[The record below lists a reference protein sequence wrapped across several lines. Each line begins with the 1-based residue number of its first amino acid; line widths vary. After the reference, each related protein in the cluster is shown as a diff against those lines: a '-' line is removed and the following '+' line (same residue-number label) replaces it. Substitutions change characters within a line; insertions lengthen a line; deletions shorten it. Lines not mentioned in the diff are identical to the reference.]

1 MANKSDNNGFIA
13 YLKSSTFL
21 KQLLIIFGIFI
32 LLILL
37 TLLWLRIYTNHGQK
51 LELPQFLGMNI
62 EEAKSLAN
70 DKSFEMIVNDSIFI
84 VSKAGGI
91 ITEQNPKPHA
101 LVKENRKVYVTIT
114 KYGSESILVKDL
126 PVLYGNAFEQK
137 KTELKYR
144 DIDCVVKDYKYDP
157 GEPNHILEVYY
168 KGDLIVDKNIRKD
181 DVAITKGTV
190 LEFILSRQDGGDVT
204 VPDLRCLDIEEA
216 KFLLST
222 NKLEM
227 GNVTKKGFS
236 EPDGTLYIIAQ
247 NPPYDGITNIKM
259 GEKVS
264 VTVSSEKPAN
274 CQ

>member
-1 MANKSDNNGFIA
+1 MDNSNKSTGFLS

-21 KQLLIIFGIFI
+21 RQLLVIIGIFI
-32 LLILL
+32 LLIVL
-37 TLLWLRIYTNHGQK
+37 TLFWLRIYTNHGQK
-51 LELPQFLGMNI
+51 LELPQFIGMNI
-62 EEAKSLAN
+62 TEAKSLAE
-70 DKSFEMIVNDSIFI
+70 DESFEMIVNDSIFI
-84 VSKAGGI
+84 VGKEGGI

-114 KYGSESILVKDL
+114 KYGSESIFVKDL

-144 DIDCVVKDYKYDP
+144 DIDCVIKDYKYDP

-168 KGDLIVDKNIRKD
+168 KGELIVDKNTRKEN
-181 DVAITKGTV
+181 VEITKGDV

-227 GNVTKKGFS
+227 GNITKKGS
-236 EPDGTLYIIAQ
+236 TEPDALLYVIAQ

-264 VTVSSEKPAN
+264 VTVSPEKPAN